1 MYLAIITAFAAVFS
15 TIGQLNGLE
24 SVYMESNTEQHS
36 IPEFLYKII
45 SPEQWEES
53 LHVNYVALSSA
64 DEDFIHLATEEQVP
78 NIIRKYW
85 NNKDYI
91 ILTLDSSKLIG
102 NIVYEANP
110 GGVTLYYHLYNG
122 FIPLDAV
129 ENVATYTQEP

>member
-53 LHVNYVALSSA
+53 LHVNYVAPPSRTRTL
-64 DEDFIHLATEEQVP
+64 FIWLQ
-78 NIIRKYW
+78 R
-85 NNKDYI
+85 NKSLI
-91 ILTLDSSKLIG
+91 SFENTGITKTIL
-102 NIVYEANP
+102 
-110 GGVTLYYHLYNG
+110 
-122 FIPLDAV
+122 F
-129 ENVATYTQEP
+129 